1 MATIIIGII
10 TLFVAIATL
19 YVSVITYR
27 YAKTSDKKRKR
38 EELARKQA
46 ILDSFDAPFAM
57 YGLDHTVA
65 DQMRMKK
72 TMLEVEI
79 EELKRQLR

>member
-1 MATIIIGII
+1 MNLVEIL
-10 TLFVAIATL
+10 TLIVSIATL
-19 YVSVITYR
+19 LVACFSLYYSYR
-27 YAKTSDKKRKR
+27 SNKKRKR

-46 ILDSFDAPFAM
+46 LLESFDAPLAM

-72 TMLEVEI
+72 TMLKIEI